1 MADELYPSD
10 FTGYYYGG
18 DESGADASYSSDFGG
33 YWYGDEQGYG
43 YEGELY
49 NNEPFN
55 YEPGYNYEEEYPTVE
70 PSLYTGS
77 SQTYGGYTGT
87 TQTGGTG
94 LVLKP
99 MGDTT
104 STGTKSSTKTSD
116 AEAYKPRV
124 TQQSTTS
131 PLQIGQTSTT
141 TAPQLTGST
150 ATTKYTGG
158 GALPTMN
165 APSFNLPAY
174 DYGRINYLT
183 QQQMAPLAT
192 KLQGALYTGIGKI
205 ASTDN
210 PYMQAQARKQ
220 LMQGY
225 GGGLSQAQ
233 AGAAKTAQELYNTE
247 YGGLLTKA
255 GSEYGGQLTTAQT
268 NFQAAMQEWL
278 MSLTTEQS
286 TTNVYS
292 RPDTTQT
299 QTNLYGTGTTTHNL
313 LYG

>member
-18 DESGADASYSSDFGG
+18 DESGADASYPSDFGG
-33 YWYGDEQGYG
+33 YWYGEDAGYG
-43 YEGELY
+43 YETPSY
-49 NNEPFN
+49 YDDEPFN
-55 YEPGYNYEEEYPTVE
+55 YEPGIYYDTDYPTVE

-77 SQTYGGYTGT
+77 SQTYGGYGGA

-104 STGTKSSTKTSD
+104 STGTKSSTKTSE
-116 AEAYKPRV
+116 AESYKPRI
-124 TQQSTTS
+124 TQQTTTS

-141 TAPQLTGST
+141 R
-150 ATTKYTGG
+150 YTGG

-278 MSLTTEQS
+278 KSLTTEQS
-286 TTNVYS
+286 TTN
-292 RPDTTQT
+292 
-299 QTNLYGTGTTTHNL
+299 LYGTGTNTTNL

>member
-18 DESGADASYSSDFGG
+18 DESGADASYPSDFGG
-33 YWYGDEQGYG
+33 YWYGEDAGYG
-43 YEGELY
+43 YETPSY
-49 NNEPFN
+49 YDDEPFN
-55 YEPGYNYEEEYPTVE
+55 YEPGIYGGEEYPTVS
-70 PSLYTGS
+70 SLYSGQS
-77 SQTYGGYTGT
+77 YGGYSPAQQSSGS
-87 TQTGGTG
+87 G
-94 LVLKP
+94 LGLQP
-99 MGDTT
+99 YSST
-104 STGTKSSTKTSD
+104 STGTKSSTKASE
-116 AEAYKPRV
+116 AEAYKPRI
-124 TQQSTTS
+124 TQQTTTS

-141 TAPQLTGST
+141 RYA
-150 ATTKYTGG
+150 GG

-278 MSLTTEQS
+278 KSLTTEQS
-286 TTNVYS
+286 TTN
-292 RPDTTQT
+292 
-299 QTNLYGTGTTTHNL
+299 LYGTGTNTTNL

>member
-1 MADELYPSD
+1 M
-10 FTGYYYGG
+10 T
-18 DESGADASYSSDFGG
+18 
-33 YWYGDEQGYG
+33 
-43 YEGELY
+43 
-49 NNEPFN
+49 
-55 YEPGYNYEEEYPTVE
+55 
-70 PSLYTGS
+70 
-77 SQTYGGYTGT
+77 
-87 TQTGGTG
+87 
-94 LVLKP
+94 
-99 MGDTT
+99 
-104 STGTKSSTKTSD
+104 
-116 AEAYKPRV
+116 
-124 TQQSTTS
+124 
-131 PLQIGQTSTT
+131 
-141 TAPQLTGST
+141 
-150 ATTKYTGG
+150 
-158 GALPTMN
+158 

-233 AGAAKTAQELYNTE
+233 AGAARTAQELYNTE

-278 MSLTTEQS
+278 KSLTTEQA
-286 TTNVYS
+286 TTSIYN
-292 RPDTTQT
+292 RPDTISTA
-299 QTNLYGTGTTTHNL
+299 TNLYGTGTNTTNL